1 MKIISNK
8 KYLYIFA
15 FTLWAIPFSAGAENK
30 KDELIDRF
38 PSFNTKACQIKY
50 KSEVSAI
57 TKLVDSSKAKKKIV
71 EIQTLRKEQDKNIK
85 NIFARI
91 EITADTEDKKII
103 VDEHKDEVLKIIEER
118 RDKIDELQSSIQ
130 ITSKDVENIVRATLL
145 EQSTSTV
152 KICPLQVDTQK
163 DIRNTNK
170 AKLKKLVTDKTES
183 YLLQTKEI
191 QQDFLSEIKNSLTDL
206 SLDLNK

>member
-1 MKIISNK
+1 MKIFINK
-8 KYLYIFA
+8 KYLYTLA
-15 FTLWAIPFSAGAENK
+15 FTLCILPTYVGAETK
-30 KDELIDRF
+30 KDELAERF
-38 PSFNTKACQIKY
+38 QSFNTKACQIKY
-50 KSEVSAI
+50 KSEISA
-57 TKLVDSSKAKKKIV
+57 TLKLVDASKAKKKII

-91 EITADTEDKKII
+91 ETGAESEDKKII
-103 VDEHKDEVLKIIEER
+103 VDGHKEEVLKIIEER

-130 ITSKDVENIVRATLL
+130 ITNKDIESIVRSTLL

-152 KICPLQVDTQK
+152 KTCPLQSDTQK
-163 DIRNTNK
+163 DIRNSNK
-170 AKLKKLVTDKTES
+170 LKLKKLVVDKTES

-191 QQDFLSEIKNSLTDL
+191 QQDFLNEIKNSLTDL